1 MQNKFK
7 GIASLLLATLIWGSA
22 FIAQSV
28 GMDYMGP
35 FTFQAV
41 RGLLAVAAL
50 LLLIG
55 LRDLRQNGKKPFFG
69 DFKSKKLW
77 KAGILCG
84 IPLFLASNLQQVGLV
99 DTDPGKSAFLTA
111 MYIVMVPILGIFL
124 GKRPSRMIPISA
136 LLAVVGLY
144 CLSCVGVT
152 SVSAGD
158 LFLLACAFMFAV
170 QILMVERFAGD
181 TDPLIQCLVC
191 TVLSGIVMFAAEAPV
206 WSQIVSCWL
215 PLSYAGVLSLGIAF
229 SLQILG
235 QRHLESASASLIMSL
250 ESAFALLFGWI
261 LLGDTLTLWEG
272 IGCALVF
279 LAVILS
285 QIPTK
290 ELPAQKPSPEA
301 QAGDCKA

>member
-50 LLLIG
+50 LLLIV
-55 LRDLRQNGKKPFFG
+55 LRDLRQKGKKPFFG

-99 DTDPGKSAFLTA
+99 NTDPGKSAFLTA

-136 LLAVVGLY
+136 LLAGVGSY
-144 CLSCVGVT
+144 CRSCVGVT
-152 SVSAGD
+152 SVSAGG
-158 LFLLACAFMFAV
+158 LFL
-170 QILMVERFAGD
+170 
-181 TDPLIQCLVC
+181 
-191 TVLSGIVMFAAEAPV
+191 
-206 WSQIVSCWL
+206 
-215 PLSYAGVLSLGIAF
+215 
-229 SLQILG
+229 
-235 QRHLESASASLIMSL
+235 
-250 ESAFALLFGWI
+250 
-261 LLGDTLTLWEG
+261 
-272 IGCALVF
+272 
-279 LAVILS
+279 
-285 QIPTK
+285 
-290 ELPAQKPSPEA
+290 
-301 QAGDCKA
+301 